1 MNICSVLDF
10 NGVFSTLDEPP
21 KLALNVVLA
30 DFDSTDLADHSRI
43 EDTLFFGTLVG
54 RWVTLKP

>member
-1 MNICSVLDF
+1 MNISSILDL
-10 NGVFSTLDEPP
+10 NGIFSTLDEPP

-30 DFDSTDLADHSRI
+30 DFDSADLADHSRI
-43 EDTLFFGTLVG
+43 EDTLFFCTLVG